1 MSDYFKDIPTIK
13 YEGRD
18 STNPLSF
25 KFYDANKKILG
36 KTLEEHL
43 RMAVCYWHTFN
54 WPGGDPFGG
63 QTFLRPW
70 MEAGDKIEQAKDK
83 LNNAFDFFEKLGI
96 PLAER
101 AKLAG
106 VAVDAV
112 FDSVSVATTFKDD
125 LAKKGMRNDSLIVGL
140 FIFFHVGSRL
150 LAASFEIARNLNF
163 IEL

>member
-1 MSDYFKDIPTIK
+1 MS
-13 YEGRD
+13 
-18 STNPLSF
+18 PLSF

-83 LNNAFDFFEKLGI
+83 LNNAFEFFEKLGI
-96 PLAER
+96 PYFCFHDVDVAPEGKSFSETEKIQKTIIDEISKKMNALLSLSFACSILSP
-101 AKLAG
+101 ASIHGLKKVCPTKLCFMG
-106 VAVDAV
+106 RQRGLRNN
-112 FDSVSVATTFKDD
+112 FKY
-125 LAKKGMRNDSLIVGL
+125 
-140 FIFFHVGSRL
+140 
-150 LAASFEIARNLNF
+150 
-163 IEL
+163 

>member
-54 WPGGDPFGG
+54 WPGTTVAFLSFAIFLSFFTDSTTSTAE
-63 QTFLRPW
+63 QTRP
-70 MEAGDKIEQAKDK
+70 G
-83 LNNAFDFFEKLGI
+83 
-96 PLAER
+96 
-101 AKLAG
+101 
-106 VAVDAV
+106 
-112 FDSVSVATTFKDD
+112 SV
-125 LAKKGMRNDSLIVGL
+125 RL
-140 FIFFHVGSRL
+140 FQ
-150 LAASFEIARNLNF
+150 
-163 IEL
+163 